1 VPAQIAD
8 DPHGREE
15 KMSRRRSPEKREL
28 PGDPRYGDVMVT
40 KFINY
45 CMSNGKRSVAEK
57 AFYTALDVV
66 KEKSGQE
73 GIDVFRSALN
83 NVKPSVEVK
92 SRRIGGATYQVPV
105 EVRPRRATTLSI
117 RWIVGFA
124 RDRRERTM
132 AERLAN
138 EVLDASNGT
147 GSAAKRREDTHRM
160 AEANKA
166 FAHYR
171 W

>member
-1 VPAQIAD
+1 
-8 DPHGREE
+8 
-15 KMSRRRSPEKREL
+15 MSRRRSPEKREL

-45 CMSNGKRSVAEK
+45 CMNDGKRSVAEK

-66 KEKSGQE
+66 KEKSGQD

-105 EVRPRRATTLSI
+105 EVRAERRTQLAM
-117 RWIVGFA
+117 RWLIGFA
-124 RDRRERTM
+124 RSRPEHTF
-132 AERLAN
+132 AERLAAELMMASKN
-138 EVLDASNGT
+138 EGPSI
-147 GSAAKRREDTHRM
+147 KKREDTHRM
-160 AEANKA
+160 AEANRA
-166 FAHYR
+166 FAHCR